1 MQPTLVILAA
11 GLGRRFGGDK
21 QLAGLGPGGRPLM
34 AYALHD
40 AAQAGFGR
48 AVVVVR
54 EGMAGAVRSLLAG
67 SPLAVECVVQ
77 PAGRERPWGTGH
89 AVLAAAGAVTEP
101 FMVVNADDFYGR
113 DAYRLVAGFLATPPA
128 GEIPVFALAA
138 FPLAAT
144 LSAHGAVNRGV
155 CQVDAGGWLVAI
167 GEVAG
172 LRPDDPR
179 LAPDTPVSMN
189 CWGFTPAVFPLL
201 EARFRE
207 FRAAAGPEDEFM
219 LPDEVGRMVE
229 RGAARVRVLT
239 APGPWLGVTHP
250 GDREPVAAHL
260 ARLVGQGIYP
270 GAG

>member
-34 AYALHD
+34 AYAIHD
-40 AAQAGFGR
+40 AARAGFGR
-48 AVVVVR
+48 VVVVIR
-54 EGMAGAVRSLLAG
+54 DGMEGAVRSLLAG
-67 SPLAVECVVQ
+67 AELPIGCAVQ
-77 PAGRERPWGTGH
+77 PGGRETPWGTGH
-89 AVLAAAGAVTEP
+89 AVLAAAGRVAEP

-113 DAYRLVAGFLATPPA
+113 EAYRLLVAFLTAASA
-128 GEIPVFALAA
+128 GPVPEFGMAA
-138 FPLAAT
+138 FPLGGT
-144 LSAHGAVNRGV
+144 LSSHGPVNRGI
-155 CQVDAGGWLVAI
+155 CRVDAAGWLVGI
-167 GEVAG
+167 EEVAG
-172 LRPDDPR
+172 LRPGDGRFP
-179 LAPDTPVSMN
+179 PDALVSLN

-250 GDREPVAAHL
+250 GDREPVACQLAAL
-260 ARLVGQGIYP
+260 AREGGYP
-270 GAG
+270 WAG